1 MGPGERDRD
10 ATTRTLLG
18 AAREELLAV
27 GQSEFAMEGVAR
39 RGFYSI
45 GSVYS
50 RWPDRESL
58 LRDLGSAVIAPA
70 MARELHSAEDA
81 AAAISW
87 VLEDGRD
94 DVLLAGEILLA
105 GHTVPALRPV
115 SLEVWDTLHGGL
127 AAHLPEGMAWYVA
140 TYAVGN
146 ALLHALGIDGP
157 DPAVGRVTWL
167 ADACAD
173 GTGPR
178 APAASAPRFDG
189 VEVPLVPGPQHTDD
203 VAVALIGAARI
214 LLEAHGAAGTS
225 TRGIAASAGVTTG
238 ALYRRY
244 EGKSRL
250 LADVL
255 LTQLEPDRYTWTW
268 DLVRA
273 FGSEAPFSDAATVL
287 ANRLIVVAEDAPAQ
301 RVLLQVGIAA
311 RSDPALR
318 AQIAERIRIA
328 HAARV
333 DMVRHFAETGV
344 LREDVSPEVFAW
356 GFQTIPVGVR
366 ATLPLGV
373 PLDREAVS
381 ASMAALLR
389 AAAAV

>member
-189 VEVPLVPGPQHTDD
+189 VEVPVVPGPQHTDD

-366 ATLPLGV
+366 ATLPIGI
-373 PLDREAVS
+373 PLDRDAVS

-389 AAAAV
+389 AAAA